1 MLALRDLQRAMGRS
15 VLGHDEASLAD
26 AIVGEGLAPAS
37 RLQIYR
43 HHYEISLTEALKA
56 IYPAICRLVDER
68 FFGYA
73 AHEYIKAHPPRRLC
87 LHEYGES
94 FADFLASFPPCRTL
108 AYLADVARLEWRINA
123 SLHAPSEPP
132 LAADTFRI
140 VAMGNY
146 PRLVFRLLPSLG
158 YLESPW
164 PIDRIWAGRE
174 EAVDLGEGGCRL
186 EIRQRGE
193 EVVFARLDEPQ
204 FVLRRALLAG
214 ERLERAVAE
223 ALVADPLFDLATVL
237 RRLLGEGLVT
247 GFSLASDDSQI
258 SF

>member
-15 VLGHDEASLAD
+15 VLGHDEAPLAD

-56 IYPAICRLVDER
+56 IYPAVCRLVDER

-73 AHEYIKAHPPRRLC
+73 AHEYIKAHPPHRPC

-94 FADFLASFPPCRTL
+94 FAGFLAAFPPCRAL
-108 AYLADVARLEWRINA
+108 VYLADVARLEWRINA
-123 SLHAPSEPP
+123 SLHAPAEPP
-132 LAADTFRI
+132 LAIDAFRE
-140 VAMGNY
+140 VAMSDY
-146 PRLVFRLLPSLG
+146 PRLVFRLLPSLA

-164 PIDRIWAGRE
+164 PIDHIWSGRE

-186 EIRQRGE
+186 EIRQRGD
-193 EVVFARLDEPQ
+193 EVVFTRLDEPH

-214 ERLERAVAE
+214 ERLERGAAE
-223 ALVADPLFDLATVL
+223 ALVADPLFDLAMAL
-237 RRLLGEGLVT
+237 RRLLSEELVT
-247 GFSLASDDSQI
+247 GFSLASDESPT
-258 SF
+258 SL

>member
-1 MLALRDLQRAMGRS
+1 VLALRDLQLAMGRS
-15 VLGHDEASLAD
+15 VLGHDETSLAD
-26 AIVGEGLAPAS
+26 AIVGDGIAPES
-37 RLQIYR
+37 RLRIYR

-73 AHEYIKAHPPRRLC
+73 AHEYIKAHPPRRPC

-108 AYLADVARLEWRINA
+108 AYLADVARMEWRINA

-132 LAADTFRI
+132 LAADAFRD
-140 VAMGNY
+140 VAIGDY

-164 PIDRIWAGRE
+164 PIDRIWSGRE

-193 EVVFARLDEPQ
+193 EVVFACLDKPQ

-214 ERLERAVAE
+214 ERLESAVAG
-223 ALVADPLFDLATVL
+223 ALAADPHFDLAMAL
-237 RRLLGEGLVT
+237 KRLLGEELVT
-247 GFSLASDDSQI
+247 GFSLAPDDSQT

>member
-1 MLALRDLQRAMGRS
+1 MLALRDLQLAIGRT

-26 AIVGEGLAPAS
+26 VIAEGGIAPAS

-43 HHYEISLTEALKA
+43 HHYEISLTEALRA
-56 IYPAICRLVDER
+56 IYPAICRLVDDR

-73 AHEYIKAHPPRRLC
+73 AHEYIKTHPPRRPC

-94 FADFLASFPPCRTL
+94 FAEFLASFPPCRTL

-123 SLHAPSEPP
+123 SLHAPTEPP
-132 LAADTFRI
+132 LAANAFRD
-140 VAMGNY
+140 VAIGDY

-164 PIDRIWAGRE
+164 PIDHIWSGRE
-174 EAVDLGEGGCRL
+174 QAVDLGAGSCRL

-193 EVVFARLDEPQ
+193 EVVFARLDEPE
-204 FVLRRALLAG
+204 FVLRQAILAG
-214 ERLERAVAE
+214 DRLESATAAALAV
-223 ALVADPLFDLATVL
+223 DPLFDLAMAL
-237 RRLLGEGLVT
+237 RRLLGEELVT
-247 GFSLASDDSQI
+247 GFSLASDDSQT

>member
-1 MLALRDLQRAMGRS
+1 MLVLRDLQRAMGRS
-15 VLGHDEASLAD
+15 VLGNEEAPLAD
-26 AIVGEGLAPAS
+26 AIVGDGIRPAA
-37 RLQIYR
+37 RLRIYR

-73 AHEYIKAHPPRRLC
+73 AHEYIKAHPPRRPC

-94 FADFLASFPPCRTL
+94 FAEFLADFPPCRAL
-108 AYLADVARLEWRINA
+108 PYLADVARLEWRINA
-123 SLHAPSEPP
+123 SLHAPMEPP
-132 LAADTFRI
+132 LAPDAFHD
-140 VAMGNY
+140 VAMDDY
-146 PRLVFRLLPSLG
+146 PRLVFRLFPSLG

-164 PIDRIWAGRE
+164 PIDRICSGRE
-174 EAVDLGEGGCRL
+174 ESVDLSKGGCRL

-193 EVVFARLDEPQ
+193 EVVFARLDEAE

-214 ERLERAVAE
+214 ESLERAVAA
-223 ALVADPLFDLATVL
+223 ALAADPVFDLAMAL
-237 RRLLGEGLVT
+237 RSLLSEGLVT
-247 GFSLASDDSQI
+247 GFSLTADNSQT